1 MSEEQI
7 TPGHLA
13 SDGGNLPLQAGD
25 NESAASLDDTQPVPV
40 IQRAGLNWK
49 LSIVAIVLGLL
60 CAVGSI
66 LFVIKSV
73 LDTFE

>member
-13 SDGGNLPLQAGD
+13 SDGSDLPLHVGD
-25 NESAASLDDTQPVPV
+25 NETAASLDDTQPVPV
-40 IQRAGLNWK
+40 IQQAGLNWK